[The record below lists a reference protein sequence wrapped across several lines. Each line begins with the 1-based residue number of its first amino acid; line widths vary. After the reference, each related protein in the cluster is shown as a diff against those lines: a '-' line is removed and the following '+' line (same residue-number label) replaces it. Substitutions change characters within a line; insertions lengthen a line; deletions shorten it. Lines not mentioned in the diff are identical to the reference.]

1 MKEFLK
7 MTLAAMLGFLI
18 VSVVMTIFSFAL
30 LGSLAALGSSEPVM
44 PRSAVL
50 KLDMSTIALTEQS
63 ADSNPFEMLQKEGV
77 TKVGIWNAIQAI
89 DAAAA
94 DPAVS
99 YIYMKP
105 DMLMSSGMAE
115 VEELRSALENFR
127 SSGKAVISYMENP
140 TNAGYYLASVSD
152 RIYMTSY
159 EGGMTMLTGLST
171 QVIFLKD
178 ILDKL
183 GVNVQLI
190 RHGKYKSAGEMYIRN
205 SISPE
210 NRKQNQELVNS
221 IWNSWTSQMAA
232 SRGLSQERLNA
243 MINGLE
249 LNFPQDYL
257 ENGLVDE
264 LVTQAQ
270 LMDKLCALSVVE
282 KFEDVK
288 MISLQDYIKIS
299 VKPNLKAKEKIAVI
313 YASGNIVD
321 GKDRNNVDGDRF
333 AAIISGVRRDST
345 VKAVVFRVDSPGGS
359 VLASEKIK
367 NEIDLL
373 REVKPVI
380 ASYGNYAASGGYWIS
395 NSCDRIFTNASTL
408 TGSIGVFSMLPDFSG
423 TLKDI
428 AHVNITTISS
438 NEHGDMYSGLRPL
451 SDSETAYMQASVE
464 KIYDRF
470 TATVAE
476 GRNLEVP
483 YVDSIAQGRVW
494 AGSDAAEIGLVDGI
508 GTIKDAI
515 MYAAGAAGN
524 GMADLSAWQIVE
536 YPKPMTTMEI
546 LMESL
551 GGSSASVFEGTPL
564 ENVEKAF
571 SDWKADESGKV
582 YARLPYE
589 MSIR

>member
-18 VSVVMTIFSFAL
+18 ASVVMTIFSFAL

-127 SSGKAVISYMENP
+127 RSGKAVISYMENP

-190 RHGKYKSAGEMYIRN
+190 RHGKYKSAGEMYIGN

-345 VKAVVFRVDSPGGS
+345 VKAVVFRVASTGGS

>member
-1 MKEFLK
+1 
-7 MTLAAMLGFLI
+7 MLGFLI

-105 DMLMSSGMAE
+105 DMLMTSGMAE

-299 VKPNLKAKEKIAVI
+299 VKPNLKAKGKIAVI

>member
-1 MKEFLK
+1 
-7 MTLAAMLGFLI
+7 MLGFLI

-105 DMLMSSGMAE
+105 DMLMTSGMAE

-127 SSGKAVISYMENP
+127 SSGKAIISYMENP

-257 ENGLVDE
+257 EYGLVDE

>member
-1 MKEFLK
+1 
-7 MTLAAMLGFLI
+7 MLGFLI

-105 DMLMSSGMAE
+105 DMLMTSGMAE

>member
-288 MISLQDYIKIS
+288 MISLQD
-299 VKPNLKAKEKIAVI
+299 
-313 YASGNIVD
+313 
-321 GKDRNNVDGDRF
+321 
-333 AAIISGVRRDST
+333 
-345 VKAVVFRVDSPGGS
+345 
-359 VLASEKIK
+359 
-367 NEIDLL
+367 
-373 REVKPVI
+373 
-380 ASYGNYAASGGYWIS
+380 
-395 NSCDRIFTNASTL
+395 
-408 TGSIGVFSMLPDFSG
+408 
-423 TLKDI
+423 
-428 AHVNITTISS
+428 
-438 NEHGDMYSGLRPL
+438 
-451 SDSETAYMQASVE
+451 
-464 KIYDRF
+464 
-470 TATVAE
+470 E
-476 GRNLEVP
+476 G
-483 YVDSIAQGRVW
+483 I
-494 AGSDAAEIGLVDGI
+494 
-508 GTIKDAI
+508 
-515 MYAAGAAGN
+515 
-524 GMADLSAWQIVE
+524 
-536 YPKPMTTMEI
+536 
-546 LMESL
+546 
-551 GGSSASVFEGTPL
+551 
-564 ENVEKAF
+564 
-571 SDWKADESGKV
+571 
-582 YARLPYE
+582 
-589 MSIR
+589 

>member
-105 DMLMSSGMAE
+105 DMLMTSGMAE

-299 VKPNLKAKEKIAVI
+299 VKPNLKAKDKIAVI

-451 SDSETAYMQASVE
+451 SDSEMAYMQASVE

-494 AGSDAAEIGLVDGI
+494 SGSNAAEIGLVDGI

>member
-105 DMLMSSGMAE
+105 DMLMTSGMAE

-232 SRGLSQERLNA
+232 SRGLSQERLNT

-299 VKPNLKAKEKIAVI
+299 VKPNLKAKDKIAVI

-470 TATVAE
+470 TSTVAE

-494 AGSDAAEIGLVDGI
+494 SGSNAAEIGLVDGI

>member
-105 DMLMSSGMAE
+105 DMLMTSGMAE

-159 EGGMTMLTGLST
+159 EGGITMLTGLST

>member
-127 SSGKAVISYMENP
+127 RSGKAVISYMENP

-494 AGSDAAEIGLVDGI
+494 SGSNAAEIGLVDGI

-571 SDWKADESGKV
+571 SDWKAGESGKV

>member
-30 LGSLAALGSSEPVM
+30 LGSLVALGSSEPVM

-105 DMLMSSGMAE
+105 DMLMTSGMAE

-127 SSGKAVISYMENP
+127 SSGKAIISYMENP

-210 NRKQNQELVNS
+210 NRQQNQELVNS

-232 SRGLSQERLNA
+232 SRGLNQERLNA

-270 LMDKLCALSVVE
+270 LMDKLCALSMVE

-288 MISLQDYIKIS
+288 MISLQDYIKVS
-299 VKPNLKAKEKIAVI
+299 VKPNLKAKGKIAVI

-494 AGSDAAEIGLVDGI
+494 AGSDAAEIGLADGI

>member
-367 NEIDLL
+367 NEVDLL

>member
-105 DMLMSSGMAE
+105 DMLMTSGMAE

-127 SSGKAVISYMENP
+127 SSGKAIISYMENP

-270 LMDKLCALSVVE
+270 LMDKFCTLSMVE

-299 VKPNLKAKEKIAVI
+299 VKPNLKAKGKIAVI

-464 KIYDRF
+464 KIYDKF

-494 AGSDAAEIGLVDGI
+494 AGSDAAEIGLADGI

>member
-105 DMLMSSGMAE
+105 DMLMTSGMAE

-536 YPKPMTTMEI
+536 YPKPMRTMEI

>member
-367 NEIDLL
+367 NEVDLL

-494 AGSDAAEIGLVDGI
+494 AGSDAAEIGLADGI

>member
-270 LMDKLCALSVVE
+270 LMDKFCALSVVE

-494 AGSDAAEIGLVDGI
+494 AGSDAAEIGLADGI

>member
-270 LMDKLCALSVVE
+270 LMDKFCTLSMVE

-299 VKPNLKAKEKIAVI
+299 VKPNLKAKGKIAVI

>member
-270 LMDKLCALSVVE
+270 LMDKFCALSVVE

>member
-105 DMLMSSGMAE
+105 DMLMTSGMAE

-127 SSGKAVISYMENP
+127 SSGKAIISYMENP

-270 LMDKLCALSVVE
+270 LMDKFCTLSMVE

-367 NEIDLL
+367 NEVDLL

>member
-1 MKEFLK
+1 
-7 MTLAAMLGFLI
+7 MLGFLI

-127 SSGKAVISYMENP
+127 RSGKAVISYMENP

-494 AGSDAAEIGLVDGI
+494 GR
-508 GTIKDAI
+508 K
-515 MYAAGAAGN
+515 
-524 GMADLSAWQIVE
+524 
-536 YPKPMTTMEI
+536 
-546 LMESL
+546 
-551 GGSSASVFEGTPL
+551 
-564 ENVEKAF
+564 
-571 SDWKADESGKV
+571 
-582 YARLPYE
+582 R
-589 MSIR
+589 RR

>member
-105 DMLMSSGMAE
+105 DMLMTSGMAE

-299 VKPNLKAKEKIAVI
+299 VKPNLKAKGKIAVI

>member
-127 SSGKAVISYMENP
+127 RSGKAVISYMENP

-470 TATVAE
+470 TSTVAE

-494 AGSDAAEIGLVDGI
+494 SGSNAAEIGLVDGI

-571 SDWKADESGKV
+571 SDWKAGESGKV

>member
-127 SSGKAVISYMENP
+127 RSGKAVISYMENP

-232 SRGLSQERLNA
+232 SRGLNQERLNA

-270 LMDKLCALSVVE
+270 LMDKFCTLSMVE

-299 VKPNLKAKEKIAVI
+299 VKPNLKAKDKIAVI

-494 AGSDAAEIGLVDGI
+494 SGSNAAEIGLVDGI

>member
-1 MKEFLK
+1 
-7 MTLAAMLGFLI
+7 MLGFLI

-105 DMLMSSGMAE
+105 DMLMTSGMAE

-127 SSGKAVISYMENP
+127 SSGKAIISYMENP

-299 VKPNLKAKEKIAVI
+299 VKPNLKAKGKIAVI

-367 NEIDLL
+367 NEVDLL

>member
-105 DMLMSSGMAE
+105 DMLMTSGMAE

-270 LMDKLCALSVVE
+270 LMDKFCALSVVE

>member
-1 MKEFLK
+1 
-7 MTLAAMLGFLI
+7 MLGFLI

-127 SSGKAVISYMENP
+127 RSGKAVISYMENP

>member
-1 MKEFLK
+1 
-7 MTLAAMLGFLI
+7 MLGFLI

-127 SSGKAVISYMENP
+127 RSGKAVISYMENP

-221 IWNSWTSQMAA
+221 IWNSWTSTP
-232 SRGLSQERLNA
+232 RCWW
-243 MINGLE
+243 
-249 LNFPQDYL
+249 
-257 ENGLVDE
+257 
-264 LVTQAQ
+264 T
-270 LMDKLCALSVVE
+270 
-282 KFEDVK
+282 
-288 MISLQDYIKIS
+288 
-299 VKPNLKAKEKIAVI
+299 
-313 YASGNIVD
+313 
-321 GKDRNNVDGDRF
+321 
-333 AAIISGVRRDST
+333 T
-345 VKAVVFRVDSPGGS
+345 
-359 VLASEKIK
+359 
-367 NEIDLL
+367 
-373 REVKPVI
+373 
-380 ASYGNYAASGGYWIS
+380 
-395 NSCDRIFTNASTL
+395 T
-408 TGSIGVFSMLPDFSG
+408 SM
-423 TLKDI
+423 
-428 AHVNITTISS
+428 
-438 NEHGDMYSGLRPL
+438 
-451 SDSETAYMQASVE
+451 
-464 KIYDRF
+464 
-470 TATVAE
+470 
-476 GRNLEVP
+476 
-483 YVDSIAQGRVW
+483 
-494 AGSDAAEIGLVDGI
+494 
-508 GTIKDAI
+508 
-515 MYAAGAAGN
+515 
-524 GMADLSAWQIVE
+524 
-536 YPKPMTTMEI
+536 
-546 LMESL
+546 
-551 GGSSASVFEGTPL
+551 
-564 ENVEKAF
+564 
-571 SDWKADESGKV
+571 
-582 YARLPYE
+582 
-589 MSIR
+589 

>member
-221 IWNSWTSQMAA
+221 IWNNWTSQMAA
-232 SRGLSQERLNA
+232 SRGLSQKRLNA
-243 MINGLE
+243 MINGLG

-299 VKPNLKAKEKIAVI
+299 VKPNLKAKGKIAVI

-373 REVKPVI
+373 REVKPAI

-494 AGSDAAEIGLVDGI
+494 AGSDAAEIGLADGI

-571 SDWKADESGKV
+571 SDWKAGESGKV

>member
-494 AGSDAAEIGLVDGI
+494 AGSDAAEIGLADGI

>member
-1 MKEFLK
+1 
-7 MTLAAMLGFLI
+7 MLGFLI

>member
-127 SSGKAVISYMENP
+127 RSGKAVISYMENP

>member
-1 MKEFLK
+1 
-7 MTLAAMLGFLI
+7 MLGFLI

-494 AGSDAAEIGLVDGI
+494 AGSDAAEIGLADGI

>member
-1 MKEFLK
+1 
-7 MTLAAMLGFLI
+7 MLGFLI

-127 SSGKAVISYMENP
+127 RSGKAVISYMENP

-476 GRNLEVP
+476 GRKLEVP

>member
-582 YARLPYE
+582 YARLPYD

>member
-1 MKEFLK
+1 
-7 MTLAAMLGFLI
+7 MLGFLI

-105 DMLMSSGMAE
+105 DMLMTSGMAE

-127 SSGKAVISYMENP
+127 SSGKAIISYMENP

-270 LMDKLCALSVVE
+270 LMDKFCTLSMVE

-367 NEIDLL
+367 NEVDLL

>member
-1 MKEFLK
+1 
-7 MTLAAMLGFLI
+7 MLGFLI

-105 DMLMSSGMAE
+105 DMLMTSGMAE

-127 SSGKAVISYMENP
+127 SSGKAIISYMENP

-494 AGSDAAEIGLVDGI
+494 AGSDAAEIGLADGI

>member
-105 DMLMSSGMAE
+105 DMLMTSGMAE

-127 SSGKAVISYMENP
+127 SSGKAIISYMENP

-299 VKPNLKAKEKIAVI
+299 VKPNLKAKGKIAVI

-551 GGSSASVFEGTPL
+551 GGSSASAFEGTPL

-589 MSIR
+589 ISIR